1 MDGVGKSGSPA
12 PRSITSS
19 PAALRRFASCE
30 IAMVADV
37 SRCCRL
43 GDRPEPGGMRGTI
56 APLGKVG
63 NRDSIPRL
71 KPGPVRRCPEGQR
84 PVGPTPSGWERR
96 THRCLSVPGIVPS
109 LPLARPLTT
118 EDRVTGVDAKAALER
133 GRGVVLVGPPA
144 PERAQQLWE
153 LVSPVPAGEGP
164 GVGPLVLIICA
175 DDAAAAEWPAVAP
188 AGLRVHAVTGLVRS
202 ASRLKRR
209 PPQVLAGA
217 VKDLAALVQ
226 RTALKL
232 DHVASLVV
240 AWPEALI
247 AGEHAGALDTLLG
260 EAREARRLVLSWN
273 PALLADLLERH
284 ARRPLVVGALPVDE
298 SGAPLAPVG
307 RVRYCVVPPS
317 RRPAVV
323 RDVLDALDAKQPMI
337 WSGGANSAPEAQ
349 PDAVVCTALP
359 SRDELAA
366 LVRLGEPIV
375 FLSAAQLP
383 YLRSIATLA
392 PFSLPGAADRARD
405 RAEELRER
413 VAPVLLSDGVD
424 AELAL
429 LDPLFER
436 FDPAEV
442 AGALLALQ
450 RETGSG
456 KRDTVIAPLPPDPQA
471 VKVFVSIGKKDRASA
486 KDLVGALIRE
496 AGVPKDDI
504 GRIDVRETFSLVE
517 VAAGAADRAVRGLTG
532 TTIRGRRVI
541 ARLDRER

>member
-1 MDGVGKSGSPA
+1 M
-12 PRSITSS
+12 
-19 PAALRRFASCE
+19 
-30 IAMVADV
+30 
-37 SRCCRL
+37 
-43 GDRPEPGGMRGTI
+43 
-56 APLGKVG
+56 
-63 NRDSIPRL
+63 
-71 KPGPVRRCPEGQR
+71 
-84 PVGPTPSGWERR
+84 
-96 THRCLSVPGIVPS
+96 
-109 LPLARPLTT
+109 
-118 EDRVTGVDAKAALER
+118 TGAEAKAALER
-133 GRGVVLVGPPA
+133 GRGVVLVCPPA

-153 LVSPVPAGEGP
+153 LVSPWTEGEGP
-164 GVGPLVLIICA
+164 GVGPLVLIVCA

-202 ASRLKRR
+202 ASRLKQR

-226 RTALKL
+226 RAALKL

-240 AWPEALI
+240 AWPETLI
-247 AGEHAGALDTLLG
+247 AGEHAAALDTLLG

-284 ARRPLVVGALPVDE
+284 ARRPLVVGTLPVDE
-298 SGAPLAPVG
+298 SGAPLAPAG
-307 RVRYCVVPPS
+307 RVRYCVVPPG

-323 RDVLDALDAKQPMI
+323 RDVLDALDARQPMI
-337 WSGGANSAPEAQ
+337 WSGGPNPESEAR
-349 PDAVVCTALP
+349 PDAVVCTTLP

-392 PFSLPGAADRARD
+392 PLALPGAADRARD

-413 VAPVLLSDGVD
+413 VTQVLLSGGVD

-456 KRDTVIAPLPPDPQA
+456 KRETITSGVGDAA
-471 VKVFVSIGKKDRASA
+471 RVKVFVGLGKKDRASA

-496 AGVPKDDI
+496 AGVPKDAI
-504 GRIDVRETFSLVE
+504 GRIDVRETFSMVE